1 MTVARA
7 PTFVPLGPA
16 GGSHCRSENWSQ
28 LVSFPLN
35 QRLKMIRTEAS
46 RINYRVYRKFLNTS
60 IARRKSCG
68 YYATSIKKFLLQL
81 TKAG

>member
-46 RINYRVYRKFLNTS
+46 RINY
-60 IARRKSCG
+60 
-68 YYATSIKKFLLQL
+68 
-81 TKAG
+81 